1 MKKKLVEKTK
11 PNKTKKNGTVV
22 TTQVIDGI
30 LILNLFKNKKLYRRY
45 CMNVETGEYADLDTN
60 GLWGSRKISYIVSG
74 ETYWF
79 STRIYKDIKFN
90 TEEDKKRI
98 PEALHNHPERDV
110 WNMIESMEE
119 SYNRLINSRAYDS
132 KKRRIEEEM
141 NAIPPMPDIDE
152 WVYEKIGQNH
162 DYTFL
167 NKETGE
173 YCCTNCGKEYQA
185 EDKWKNNQKVIC
197 PGCGKEV
204 VVKKTAKSIK
214 VPSQVMVIQNMD
226 EFRTAIKFIDVR
238 LEWNAGEKRYLNT
251 SVAMIVVAYKQSEK
265 LKRKISYRI
274 YYNQAAKLDEF
285 GDERYRGYYGWWRRA
300 GYWDGNPASRKT
312 TECYLYPDGIE
323 ALDGT
328 IYERWTRTFK
338 QMAAGQWPFWYNN
351 LLMSCYVQ
359 QNLVPMVEYLYK
371 GRFYRLLNDVSE
383 IIWPHM
389 DYRQYSYDG
398 DLNPEGTT
406 IEEVF
411 GISDRQVINRIR
423 DINGSMTAYRWLRLS
438 HEEGWKLPQATLEWL
453 EKEGLEVRHMSFI
466 LGKMSLSQI
475 MNYVKRQQA
484 ESYLGKTAKEVL
496 SQWEDYLKICEIL
509 KKKTDDEMIYKP
521 RELKRRHDEAVIER
535 EAREAEII
543 AEEYSEKYGEAEA
556 VLREIKEKF
565 EYSAENY
572 FVKVPEL
579 IVDIVT
585 EGRYLHHCA
594 GATDRYFERIKNHET
609 YICFLRKA
617 AEPDVPYYTIE
628 VEPGGTIRQHRGMF
642 DEEPEFDQVKPFLQE
657 WQRVI
662 KQRMKKED
670 FELARISK
678 EKREANT
685 ADLIM
690 KNNLKVLKGLEED
703 FMDAEAV

>member
-74 ETYWF
+74 ESYWS
-79 STRIYKDIKFN
+79 STRIYKDIKFD

-98 PEALHNHPERDV
+98 PEALHKNPERDV
-110 WNMIESMEE
+110 WGMIESMEE
-119 SYNRLINSRAYDS
+119 SYNRLIYSRAYDS
-132 KKRRIEEEM
+132 KRRRIEEEI
-141 NAIPPMPDIDE
+141 NAIPPIPDIDE
-152 WVYEKIGQNH
+152 WIYEKLGQNH
-162 DYTFL
+162 DYTFR

-173 YCCTNCGKEYQA
+173 YCCTSCGKEYHA

-226 EFRTAIKFIDVR
+226 EFRTAIRFVDIR

-251 SVAMIVVAYKQSEK
+251 SIAMVVVAYKQREK
-265 LKRKISYRI
+265 MKRNISYRI
-274 YYNQAAKLDEF
+274 YYNQDAKLNEF
-285 GDERYRGYYGWWRRA
+285 GDERYRGYYGWGNRA

-312 TECYLYPDGIE
+312 TECYLYPEGIE

-338 QMAAGQWPFWYNN
+338 QMAAGQHPFWYNN

-371 GRFYRLLNDVSE
+371 GRFYRLLNDVSGS
-383 IIWPHM
+383 IWPHM

-423 DINGSMTAYRWLRLS
+423 DINGSMTTYRWLRLS

-453 EKEGLEVRHMSFI
+453 EKEELEVRHMSFI

-484 ESYLGKTAKEVL
+484 ESYWGKTAREVL
-496 SQWEDYLKICEIL
+496 SQWEDYLRICEIL

-521 RELKRRHDEAVIER
+521 RELKRRHDEAVVER
-535 EAREAEII
+535 EAREAELI

-565 EYSAENY
+565 EYSGENY

-662 KQRMKKED
+662 KQRMRKED
-670 FELARISK
+670 FELDRISK